1 MHVVSIRKGY
11 SCMSYYGLTKLH
23 KLLPI
28 PKAHLLT
35 TEITSLKT
43 TVC

>member
-1 MHVVSIRKGY
+1 MWSVSEKG
-11 SCMSYYGLTKLH
+11 MSYYGLTKLH
-23 KLLPI
+23 KLLLI

-35 TEITSLKT
+35 TEIHVTSLKT

>member
-1 MHVVSIRKGY
+1 MWSVSEKG
-11 SCMSYYGLTKLH
+11 MSYYGLTKLH

-28 PKAHLLT
+28 PNAHLLT

-43 TVC
+43 TVCR